1 MYFSIS
7 YCINALNILIVHAFS
22 MKFPVLQKYKYS
34 TLLQLDRSTR
44 VLLESFIPV
53 CCLIAYFFLLL
64 FYYVAIFVLNSSFPF
79 PKAAHKAI
87 LALVVVVMMACML
100 TVLVVL
106 TESLTYPFSF
116 SFVLWLPSLNLL
128 CSPWQQSLIQI
139 SYLQVSLLLQRCGS
153 RRRSWLF
160 GCYYSYLSWYS
171 CMHLS
176 PLCLLDRSPISLLS
190 SRTPRRQN
198 GNLSVFILVS
208 ELSSLFLPSLS
219 VNSRS
224 MAVLFPSIR
233 PCGLLLSSS

>member
-1 MYFSIS
+1 MLWTFSLS
-7 YCINALNILIVHAFS
+7 MLFRWNFLFFKSTSIL
-22 MKFPVLQKYKYS
+22 PR
-34 TLLQLDRSTR
+34 QLDRSTR

-171 CMHLS
+171 CMHLLLS
-176 PLCLLDRSPISLLS
+176 VYWIDHLFHCSLQGLQEGRMEISQCLFWSRSFLHSSCLLSLWVQGRWRSYSH
-190 SRTPRRQN
+190 Q
-198 GNLSVFILVS
+198 
-208 ELSSLFLPSLS
+208 
-219 VNSRS
+219 
-224 MAVLFPSIR
+224 
-233 PCGLLLSSS
+233 

>member
-34 TLLQLDRSTR
+34 TLLQLDGSTR

-116 SFVLWLPSLNLL
+116 SFVLWLLCGFVQSMWTISFLL
-128 CSPWQQSLIQI
+128 VTDHSSYRHSCSSQLV
-139 SYLQVSLLLQRCGS
+139 LQWIHQLGYIEIIWWYIDLLAF
-153 RRRSWLF
+153 LF
-160 GCYYSYLSWYS
+160 
-171 CMHLS
+171 
-176 PLCLLDRSPISLLS
+176 
-190 SRTPRRQN
+190 
-198 GNLSVFILVS
+198 F
-208 ELSSLFLPSLS
+208 
-219 VNSRS
+219 
-224 MAVLFPSIR
+224 
-233 PCGLLLSSS
+233 